1 MPDELKKVS
10 GAEEYISAEIELSE
24 SLNPEQEKALRD
36 SLEKLDSR
44 TFASLD
50 IGEKKI
56 SASYDPT
63 RIAKN
68 DLLKI
73 ITQSGAKLAKV
84 ETEGS
89 PLL

>member
-1 MPDELKKVS
+1 MPNDSKKPS
-10 GAEEYISAEIELSE
+10 GAEEYISAEIELSDP
-24 SLNPEQEKALRD
+24 LDPEQEKALRD
-36 SLEKLDSR
+36 SLEKLDPL

-56 SASYDPT
+56 STSYDPT
-63 RIAKN
+63 RIARE

-73 ITQSGAKLAKV
+73 ITQFGINLAKV